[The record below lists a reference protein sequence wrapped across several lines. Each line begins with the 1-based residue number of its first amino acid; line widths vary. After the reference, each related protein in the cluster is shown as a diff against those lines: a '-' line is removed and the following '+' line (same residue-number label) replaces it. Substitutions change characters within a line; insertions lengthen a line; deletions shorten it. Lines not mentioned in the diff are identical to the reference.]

1 MIVMSRTMLSS
12 SYLHS
17 DMQVIEE
24 RQSRGGSS
32 SKRISEEVNQVNAA
46 ATTTTYQAT
55 KKYWRA
61 ATWSYRRGREQG
73 IVIDLHPSPLPRV
86 AKALYHSSFEIL
98 SVNDHAFVIS

>member
-1 MIVMSRTMLSS
+1 
-12 SYLHS
+12 
-17 DMQVIEE
+17 MQVIEE

-32 SKRISEEVNQVNAA
+32 SKRISEAVNQVNAA
-46 ATTTTYQAT
+46 ATTTYQAT